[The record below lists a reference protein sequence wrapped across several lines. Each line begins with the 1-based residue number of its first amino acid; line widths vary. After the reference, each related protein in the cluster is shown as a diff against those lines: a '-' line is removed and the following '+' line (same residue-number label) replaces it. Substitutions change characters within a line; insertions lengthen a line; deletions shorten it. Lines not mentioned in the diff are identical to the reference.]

1 MPFYYKSGLHKW
13 CSGKEPIARD
23 VRDAGSI
30 PGSGRFPGGGN
41 GKPLQYSCLE
51 NSMDRS
57 AWQNTVHGVTEFD
70 MTEQLSTQT
79 LVQVR
84 KNSFFVVCLF
94 RNKFQGYAV
103 STCYDQLSATHE

>member
-1 MPFYYKSGLHKW
+1 
-13 CSGKEPIARD
+13 
-23 VRDAGSI
+23 
-30 PGSGRFPGGGN
+30 
-41 GKPLQYSCLE
+41 
-51 NSMDRS
+51 MDRS
-57 AWQNTVHGVTEFD
+57 AWQNTVHGVTELD

-103 STCYDQLSATHE
+103 STCYDQLSDTHE